1 MVATKTKKSIDSRLQ
16 FVMKSEKYVLR
27 NKQTLKMIRQGKVK
41 LVIFA
46 NCPALRK
53 SEIEYYTV
61 LAKTS
66 VYHYN
71 GNNIQL
77 VATCRK
83 YYRISTLATSDP
95 GDSDTIRSMRKTR
108 LVKSKP
114 GKFSCDK
121 TLPALFQKKKKNTR
135 VNVL

>member
-1 MVATKTKKSIDSRLQ
+1 MVGDCPVPKAGRSTKTKKSIDSRLH
-16 FVMKSEKYVLR
+16 FVMKSEKNVLR

-41 LVIFA
+41 LVILA

-53 SEIEYYTV
+53 SEIECYTV

-71 GNNIQL
+71 GNTIQL
-77 VATCRK
+77 VATSRK

-95 GDSDTIRSMRKTR
+95 GDSDTIRSMQDQNGEKQTRKIF
-108 LVKSKP
+108 L
-114 GKFSCDK
+114 
-121 TLPALFQKKKKNTR
+121 
-135 VNVL
+135 